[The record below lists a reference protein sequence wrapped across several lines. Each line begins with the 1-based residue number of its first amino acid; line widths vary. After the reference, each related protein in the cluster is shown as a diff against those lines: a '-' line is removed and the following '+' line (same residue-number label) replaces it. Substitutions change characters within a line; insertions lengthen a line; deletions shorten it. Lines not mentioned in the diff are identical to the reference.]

1 MNKEEKKKRREKEK
15 EHRKLMPKEQLS
27 YLKRKKLTDAVWPVF
42 RTLILAGLCFVILYP
57 LIFMISCAF
66 RERNDMNDPTVMW
79 IPRHFTLDAIKET
92 ARAMDLGNTLVN
104 TLFINIGCS
113 FCQII
118 STAVTGY
125 GFARF
130 QFKGKKI
137 LFAVVILMI
146 LVPPQVILLPQYDLF
161 KALGVINTAWT
172 MYLPAMTANGIRAG
186 IMIFI
191 FRQFFRGLP
200 KELEDAAC
208 LDGCGPFRTFLVI
221 MMPNALS
228 SFLTVFLF
236 AVVWYWNDYYVCNAF
251 FSSNRTLALTIKN
264 IQPVLNAALF
274 NDASL
279 RVSAREY
286 VVWTQAACLMSISP
300 MLLMYVFLQKHFTE
314 GIERSG
320 LVG

>member
-15 EHRKLMPKEQLS
+15 EHRKLMSKEQLS

-57 LIFMISCAF
+57 LLFMISCAF

-200 KELEDAAC
+200 RELEDAAC

-221 MMPNALS
+221 MMPIALS

-279 RVSAREY
+279 RVSFASYESNDAIEKLLHIPC
-286 VVWTQAACLMSISP
+286 AAICTVGSIS
-300 MLLMYVFLQKHFTE
+300 
-314 GIERSG
+314 
-320 LVG
+320 

>member
-92 ARAMDLGNTLVN
+92 ARAMDLGNTLIN

-200 KELEDAAC
+200 RELEDAAC

-221 MMPNALS
+221 MIPNALS